1 MPIDNTIFKVAVNK
15 NADCVDGSEVHPMLS
30 MSDVRTLFGRNDI
43 IVLNEQAVQ
52 IPIEPIKTIWLDN
65 GMLVPF
71 VESYYSPDSS
81 GVRTLK
87 LKNVTLEELYEVIN
101 HPEKYPKSFFRLYDL
116 GDNIYELI
124 IIKDRELHFGEKH
137 SRTFPIYGSLQNRK
151 EVFKRGMNINDEENN
166 INELFRMIDSDP
178 NFELLRKIEIVIV
191 GAGTVAMAI
200 LDGLSRLGVCHFTF
214 YELEDEKI
222 SLANSQRLS
231 GASELDVGKP
241 KWRHAIDIA
250 VANNPEVSIKY
261 KGRLRDRKQLEND
274 FSDIGGEAER
284 FSLAFLA
291 LDNEG
296 LRAQTHCAFE
306 KLNIDTVALAD
317 VGLGSLMKYFSYS
330 EGEDGGTGGKLI
342 NARTDTERRIAG
354 IGLSNILFKLD
365 TNLVEVALS
374 TQAYGYL
381 PQTHAAALL
390 TEALA
395 VYVVLQKI
403 ITGKVGKSIY
413 LDPYFQQ
420 MSILDKVRATFKKI
434 RMLVNAMK
442 KSHNEQ

>member
-1 MPIDNTIFKVAVNK
+1 MPIDNKIFKVAVTE
-15 NADCVDGSEVHPMLS
+15 NASCVDGSEVHPILS

-43 IVLNEQAVQ
+43 IVTNERVVQ
-52 IPIEPIKTIWLDN
+52 IPIEPIKTILLDN
-65 GMLVPF
+65 GMRFAF

-137 SRTFPIYGSLQNRK
+137 SRTFPIYGSRQNRE
-151 EVFKRGMNINDEENN
+151 EVFARKMNIY
-166 INELFRMIDSDP
+166 ELFRMIGSDP
-178 NFELLRKIEIVIV
+178 NFESLRKIEIVIV

-250 VANNPEVSIKY
+250 VANNPVVSIKY

-274 FSDIGGEAER
+274 FSDIGGETGR
-284 FSLAFLA
+284 FTLAFLA
-291 LDNEG
+291 LDNEE

-306 KLNIDTVALAD
+306 ELNIDTVALAD
-317 VGLGSLMKYFSYS
+317 VGLGSLMRYFSYS
-330 EGEDGGTGGKLI
+330 EGEDGGTGSRLI

-354 IGLSNILFKLD
+354 IGLVNILLKLD
-365 TNLVEVALS
+365 PKLVEVALS
-374 TQAYGYL
+374 PQAYGYL

-403 ITGKVGKSIY
+403 IVGRVDKSIY

-420 MSILDKVRATFKKI
+420 MSILDKVRDAFKKI